1 MILSD
6 ELRYWDD
13 LSLEFMTEESDDED
27 DFNCIIEH
35 KLPWRSA
42 GMSIILVTVYNV
54 YSGKLYNTTLTL
66 HVFGSANLYSM
77 YHKKGDIP
85 FIHVGG
91 GEAKICLPGKILN
104 VVTVETA
111 FDGF

>member
-6 ELRYWDD
+6 GLQYWDD

-35 KLPWRSA
+35 KLPWHST

-54 YSGKLYNTTLTL
+54 CILASCIIPLS
-66 HVFGSANLYSM
+66 HSM
-77 YHKKGDIP
+77 S
-85 FIHVGG
+85 
-91 GEAKICLPGKILN
+91 L
-104 VVTVETA
+104 VV
-111 FDGF
+111 

>member
-1 MILSD
+1 MLYLQKFENRKSVILSD
-6 ELRYWDD
+6 ELQYWDD

-35 KLPWRSA
+35 KLPWRST

-54 YSGKLYNTTLTL
+54 CILASCINTTLTL

-77 YHKKGDIP
+77 CHKKGDIP
-85 FIHVGG
+85 FIPV
-91 GEAKICLPGKILN
+91 
-104 VVTVETA
+104 
-111 FDGF
+111 